1 MRFKRVIG
9 FAAGAVMLMSVPAM
23 AGQGIVKSI
32 TEGCKKEINT
42 YCKDVTPGQGRLLAC
57 FYAHGDKL
65 STRCEYA
72 LYDASARLERFV
84 AAMNYLANECRG
96 DLRQLCMGV
105 KQGNGR
111 LLKCL
116 MNNKDHLSE
125 RCSSAMKDVSGKF
138 E

>member
-1 MRFKRVIG
+1 MRFKRLVG
-9 FAAGAVMLMSVPAM
+9 LVAGAVVLASVPAM
-23 AGQGIVKSI
+23 AGQGIVKSVM
-32 TEGCKKEINT
+32 EGCKKEIKT
-42 YCKDVTPGQGRLLAC
+42 YCKDVTTGQGRLLAC
-57 FYAHGDKL
+57 FYAHNDKL

-72 LYDASARLERFV
+72 LYDASARLERFI

-116 MNNKDHLSE
+116 VKNKEHLSQ
-125 RCSSAMKDVSGKF
+125 RCSSAMKDVNARF